1 MHRSPAT
8 TPRCTRCPAT
18 ASSRAPS
25 AWRRQPGR
33 RSRPR
38 AESIAR
44 SAAPAGSAAID
55 AGKRLLVIEGD
66 ATITGPA
73 AFGSAD
79 DPIILVATGALRLS
93 GDVEL
98 HGVVHAAALEWN
110 DTTPGRAFVR
120 GAVVVGDYRGNGAV
134 DLHRD
139 AVVLARLAAGNGS
152 FVRVNGSWKDF
163 Q

>member
-1 MHRSPAT
+1 ML
-8 TPRCTRCPAT
+8 
-18 ASSRAPS
+18 
-25 AWRRQPGR
+25 G
-33 RSRPR
+33 
-38 AESIAR
+38 
-44 SAAPAGSAAID
+44 AAID

-79 DPIILVATGALRLS
+79 DPVVLVATGALHLS

-98 HGVVHAAALEWN
+98 HGVVHAASLEWN

-120 GAVVVGDYRGNGAV
+120 GAVVAGGYRGDGAV

-139 AVVLARLAAGNGS
+139 AAVLARLAAGNGS